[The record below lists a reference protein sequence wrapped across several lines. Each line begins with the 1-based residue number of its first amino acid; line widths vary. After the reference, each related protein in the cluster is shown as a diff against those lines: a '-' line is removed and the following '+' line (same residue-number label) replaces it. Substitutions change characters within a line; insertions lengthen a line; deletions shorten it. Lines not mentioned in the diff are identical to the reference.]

1 MDCVLDMIK
10 CLNSSDL
17 RMNDLNLYCELGA
30 KASLFIELL
39 NGGSETEQ
47 ENSKKIKKQLFCSL
61 LRSVQICQRLRILQ
75 WNPF

>member
-1 MDCVLDMIK
+1 MKEEKFAIMKREVLDMIK

-47 ENSKKIKKQLFCSL
+47 ENENFE
-61 LRSVQICQRLRILQ
+61 
-75 WNPF
+75 FEDFGEH